1 MKNLKSISAAWRNRK
16 KKTWAELND
25 WALALIGVPSF
36 LVGSFYGL
44 IVKKVTPEMVDLSQI
59 HGLPHEAILAFLF
72 LGGLALSSWYFLNV
86 ARRCSQLLY
95 ERNFK

>member
-1 MKNLKSISAAWRNRK
+1 MKMLKSISTAWRNRP
-16 KKTWAELND
+16 KKTWTELND

-36 LVGSFYGL
+36 MVGLFYGMV
-44 IVKKVTPEMVDLSQI
+44 VKKVAPELVDLSQI
-59 HGLPHEAILAFLF
+59 HGLPLEAILAFLF
-72 LGGLALSSWYFLNV
+72 LGGLAVSSWYFLYV